1 MLQKHHHV
9 LTEGLGECMKVKA
22 LQNVRPEA
30 AQVFRPNRP
39 LPHAALPVVEQRLE
53 RFQKMGIIE
62 PVNV

>member
-1 MLQKHHHV
+1 
-9 LTEGLGECMKVKA
+9 MKAKA